1 MEENKITWDT
11 VCEKAEKAVE
21 YFSCLAQPFSHN
33 NKDEIDYAQY
43 ELGSAL
49 CMLMGTGECEPT
61 YYNLYEVIR
70 YRTPHNLT
78 TLKLAVS
85 LLLDDNGKY
94 LMSNVPLPSQIKAYK
109 DYEEFLT
116 KNI

>member
-11 VCEKAEKAVE
+11 VCKKAKEAVS
-21 YFSCLAQPFSHN
+21 YYSSFIQPFSN
-33 NKDEIDYAQY
+33 NNDEINYARA

-49 CMLMGTGECEPT
+49 CMVMGTGECEPT

-70 YRTPHNLT
+70 YRTPLNLT

-85 LLLDDNGKY
+85 ILLDDNGKY

>member
-11 VCEKAEKAVE
+11 PCKEAERAVN
-21 YFSCLAQPFSHN
+21 YFSSFIQPFSN
-33 NKDEIDYAQY
+33 NNNDEIDYARA

-49 CMLMGTGECEPT
+49 CMVMGTGECEPT

-70 YRTPHNLT
+70 YRTPLNLT
-78 TLKLAVS
+78 TLKLAIS
-85 LLLDDNGKY
+85 ILLDDNGKY
-94 LMSNVPLPSQIKAYK
+94 LMNNVPLPSQIKAYK